1 MLLLTGEDVCE
12 PVLLELVLGQLCHI
26 PRVIA
31 ILDRAILTLEVSV
44 IIFVQLSNM
53 TGKINHCNVCKRI
66 HKLECMGKEWD
77 CGKENAWWRVFFR
90 SINYSNRIAGQGGG
104 G

>member
-31 ILDRAILTLEVSV
+31 ILDRAIFTLKVGV
-44 IIFVQLSNM
+44 IIFVQLFDM
-53 TGKINHCNVCKRI
+53 TGKINHCNVCKRNSS
-66 HKLECMGKEWD
+66 KLEWGKSVGLWERNRRE
-77 CGKENAWWRVFFR
+77 CSVLYKA
-90 SINYSNRIAGQGGG
+90 IN
-104 G
+104 